1 MTRPDDNSDDLER
14 FITKAL
20 GGLGQRKAPS
30 TLESRVLAELARRA
44 ALPWWSRHFAHW
56 PLAARFAFL
65 LASFGSVAAVTL
77 IWILASTNVSRLST
91 SPLTWMRS
99 LSHVTSSMINLSASL
114 VGSIPPLALYS
125 ALALC
130 VLLYG
135 TLLGLGAVGYHILY
149 LDPSS
154 RGLPQ
159 R

>member
-14 FITKAL
+14 FISKTL

-44 ALPWWSRHFAHW
+44 ALPWWRQQFAHW
-56 PLAARFAFL
+56 PFAARCAFL
-65 LASFGSVAAVTL
+65 LASFGSIAAVTL
-77 IWILASTNVSRLST
+77 IWILASTDVSRFST
-91 SPLTWMRS
+91 SALTWMRS
-99 LSHVTSSMINLSASL
+99 LSHVMSSMMSVPASL
-114 VGSIPPLALYS
+114 VAAIPPLALYS

-149 LDPSS
+149 LDPNS
-154 RGLPQ
+154 RVSQ